1 MDLNIVEKLIN
12 LNNYILN
19 SETCILYSYSTQ
31 REIFQAFICFNL
43 DDLVDWVYEFHFFNL
58 II

>member
-43 DDLVDWVYEFHFFNL
+43 DDLVD
-58 II
+58 